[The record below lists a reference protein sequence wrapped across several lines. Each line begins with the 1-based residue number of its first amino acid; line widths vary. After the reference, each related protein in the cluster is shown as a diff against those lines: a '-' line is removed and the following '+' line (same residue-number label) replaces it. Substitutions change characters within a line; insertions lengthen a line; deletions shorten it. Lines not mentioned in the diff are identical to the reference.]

1 MTYEN
6 VIIMGDFNID
16 INTTGMKVDK
26 LDGICNL
33 FDLTN
38 LIKTETCCSKNHKC
52 TIDLFLTNKP
62 LSFKKPGL
70 VTGISHY
77 HKLISTFFKTRYTGS
92 KPKIIY
98 YRNYQNFNEK
108 LFLKDLD
115 LENSNLSANF
125 DTPHD
130 NYINLT
136 QTVVQRCAR

>member
-38 LIKTETCCSKNHKC
+38 LIKTETCCTKNHKC

-70 VTGISHY
+70 VTGIV
-77 HKLISTFFKTRYTGS
+77 T
-92 KPKIIY
+92 IINLF
-98 YRNYQNFNEK
+98 RH
-108 LFLKDLD
+108 FLKLAIQVQ
-115 LENSNLSANF
+115 NPKLSI
-125 DTPHD
+125 TET
-130 NYINLT
+130 IRTLT
-136 QTVVQRCAR
+136 KSFSLKI